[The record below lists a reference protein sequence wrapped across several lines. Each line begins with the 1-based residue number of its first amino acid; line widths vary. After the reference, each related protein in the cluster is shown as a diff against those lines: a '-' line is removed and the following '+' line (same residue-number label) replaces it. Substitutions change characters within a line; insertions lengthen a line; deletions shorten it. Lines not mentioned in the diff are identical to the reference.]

1 MLKKFYYKIA
11 EIKFKHQINYLGRNS
26 QLRLNGRVIEGKY
39 VHLESDVH
47 IEKNWIIAVYPKFGG
62 KNNPV
67 SAREEAGIY
76 IGERCSIN
84 RNLTIYCAD
93 SVKIGKDVLFG
104 SYDLI
109 TDNDH
114 GMNPNLDV
122 PYYKQPLV
130 TSPVSIGDGCWIA
143 ENVKIL
149 RGSIIGEKCI
159 VAANSVVKGK
169 FPAYSIIAG
178 NPAKVIK
185 KWNFEKSEW
194 EKV

>member
-1 MLKKFYYKIA
+1 
-11 EIKFKHQINYLGRNS
+11 
-26 QLRLNGRVIEGKY
+26 
-39 VHLESDVH
+39 
-47 IEKNWIIAVYPKFGG
+47 
-62 KNNPV
+62 
-67 SAREEAGIY
+67 
-76 IGERCSIN
+76 
-84 RNLTIYCAD
+84 
-93 SVKIGKDVLFG
+93 
-104 SYDLI
+104 
-109 TDNDH
+109 
-114 GMNPNLDV
+114 MNPNLDV